1 MVLRRLIRPTGSGK
15 VYLKALDGCPQFSA
29 HMGMWLMPATRR
41 SKCRKFE
48 ILIFLLLTTT
58 GANAAERRV
67 AVAFA
72 PGYLTAQGTLA
83 YAIST
88 QAEHNL
94 QGRISLRG
102 DLYALAAKS
111 KPGVLQQSYQAM
123 LGIVHNF
130 ERSGPLAPF
139 AGFQPGMGFATV
151 TNGVAHGLFVYP
163 TMSPLVGLHLYLG
176 QSWHLT
182 SELRYVFGELHYADT
197 GAVYLSEFR
206 AALGLGYSF

>member
-1 MVLRRLIRPTGSGK
+1 MFRRLIRHTGSGK
-15 VYLKALDGCPQFSA
+15 VNLKALDVGPQFSA
-29 HMGMWLMPATRR
+29 HMGMRLLPATRW
-41 SKCRKFE
+41 SKFMNFE
-48 ILIFLLLTTT
+48 ILMFLLL
-58 GANAAERRV
+58 NAAGVNASERRV

-72 PGYLTAQGTLA
+72 PGYLTAQGTVA
-83 YAIST
+83 YAVS
-88 QAEHNL
+88 AEAEYNL

-123 LGIVHNF
+123 LGIVYNF
-130 ERSGPLAPF
+130 ERSGALVPF

-151 TNGVAHGLFVYP
+151 SNGVAHGFYIYP
-163 TMSPLVGLHLYLG
+163 TMSPVAGAHLYLG
-176 QSWHLT
+176 ESWHLT

-206 AALGLGYSF
+206 ATLGLGYSF